1 MPVARHGEPSE
12 GARMCA
18 DEMRDL
24 VKCALFGVRSFL
36 IHANGSVIVLIPAL
50 FLTSSVVV
58 ASDHIALC
66 AQSVY
71 SEDRLALP
79 VFHPFRFIQRD
90 EMSRSLPHEQRV
102 GNCPYKPCLLHAL
115 EMIR

>member
-1 MPVARHGEPSE
+1 MPVAHHGEPSD
-12 GARMCA
+12 GAPMCA

-24 VKCALFGVRSFL
+24 VKCALLFGVRSFL

-66 AQSVY
+66 AHS
-71 SEDRLALP
+71 L
-79 VFHPFRFIQRD
+79 FILRT
-90 EMSRSLPHEQRV
+90 
-102 GNCPYKPCLLHAL
+102 A
-115 EMIR
+115 

>member
-1 MPVARHGEPSE
+1 MSLACGRADASVNTHPLFLVLMPVARHGEPSE

-58 ASDHIALC
+58 ASDLC
-66 AQSVY
+66 ARCAHTV
-71 SEDRLALP
+71 
-79 VFHPFRFIQRD
+79 
-90 EMSRSLPHEQRV
+90 
-102 GNCPYKPCLLHAL
+102 CLF
-115 EMIR
+115 